1 MLVVQQMVEI
11 IVIINTLSNY
21 SSSLSLLLLLLLLL
35 LFIIP
40 WHYLLKMWVKQPA
53 VLPLFRSVITRAE
66 NVKKKIGDKITPEL
80 SKSLK
85 LAQSVEEIEEIVS
98 IQGDG

>member
-1 MLVVQQMVEI
+1 M
-11 IVIINTLSNY
+11 
-21 SSSLSLLLLLLLLL
+21 
-35 LFIIP
+35 
-40 WHYLLKMWVKQPA
+40 
-53 VLPLFRSVITRAE
+53 ITRAE